1 MKTKFS
7 GLLAVAVMAAAVAST
22 ASATIVTCDTGT
34 ISNVVGATCQEG
46 QLTFSNFSVS
56 ASSGFTS
63 AQIGIGGTL
72 QGTGVFGNDVD
83 LAFQIG
89 GLQGSGVT
97 SALGDVELQYEM
109 TGGVGGVDISLQ
121 ASPLIAGG
129 SETVTEIACSAAFVA
144 GVCSGNTLANYVV
157 ISTGGVVSNAQIPWL
172 PPYQG
177 YEGPVFIKKDLSYDG
192 ATTSELV
199 NSGFAVPEP
208 MTFSLVGAGLLGLGL
223 LGRRLR
229 K

>member
-7 GLLAVAVMAAAVAST
+7 SLLFVAVMAAAMALT
-22 ASATIVTCDTGT
+22 ASAALLCDSGT
-34 ISNVVGATCQEG
+34 VSNVVGTTCTEG

-63 AQIGIGGTL
+63 AQIGIGGSA
-72 QGTGVFGNDVD
+72 QGTGVFGNNVD

-97 SALGDVELQYEM
+97 SALGDVELQYEV
-109 TGGVGGVDISLQ
+109 TGGVGGVDITLQ

-129 SETVTEIACSAAFVA
+129 SETVTEIACSAAFIA

-157 ISTGGVVSNAQIPWL
+157 ISTGAVVSNSQIPWL
-172 PPYQG
+172 PPYQN
-177 YEGPVFIKKDLSYDG
+177 YDGPVFIKKDLSYDG

-199 NSGFAVPEP
+199 NSQATVPEP

>member
-1 MKTKFS
+1 MF
-7 GLLAVAVMAAAVAST
+7 AIAVMAAAMAST
-22 ASATIVTCDTGT
+22 ASATIVCDGV
-34 ISNVVGATCQEG
+34 SNVVGVTCTEG
-46 QLTFSNFSVS
+46 TLTFSNFSVS

-63 AQIGIGGTL
+63 AQIGIQNGGS
-72 QGTGVFGNDVD
+72 TGVFGNEVD
-83 LAFQIG
+83 LGFQIG

-97 SALGDVELQYEM
+97 SALGDVELQYEV
-109 TGGVGGVDISLQ
+109 TGGVGGVDITLQ
-121 ASPLIAGG
+121 ASPLISGG
-129 SETVTEIACSAAFVA
+129 SETVTEIACSAAFVS

-157 ISTGGVVSNAQIPWL
+157 ISTGGVVSNSQIPWL

-199 NSGFAVPEP
+199 NSQAAVPEP